1 MTCHELIDVLADYLE
16 QSLPADVATALERHL
31 ADCGPCRAYLATYE
45 KTRSLGAEAQRR
57 QMPDEMKERLRQ
69 FLVDRLQGHA

>member
-16 QSLPADVATALERHL
+16 QTLPADVASALERHL

-45 KTRSLGAEAQRR
+45 KTRSLSTESSGPRCPTR
-57 QMPDEMKERLRQ
+57 
-69 FLVDRLQGHA
+69 